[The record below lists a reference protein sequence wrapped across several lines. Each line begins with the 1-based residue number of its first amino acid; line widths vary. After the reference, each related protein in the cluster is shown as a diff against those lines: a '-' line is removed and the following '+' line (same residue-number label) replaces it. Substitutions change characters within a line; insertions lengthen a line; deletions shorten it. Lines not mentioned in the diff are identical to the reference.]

1 MLLNREKPEGAR
13 RIPTR
18 LHARVN
24 PGIGHGR
31 VVRSISC
38 MNILFLGDIFASAG
52 RRIVAEQLPHIVAS
66 EAIGLIIANAENAAG
81 GFGITPLIA
90 EELLS
95 LGVDVLTTGNHI
107 WDKREINDYLPQ
119 QPRLLRPAN
128 YADGLPGTGLA
139 IVEPAGGVRCAVI
152 NLQGRTHLPPTD
164 CPFRKADAI
173 LEGLDPSIKVRIV
186 DFHAEA
192 TSEKVAMGWHLDG
205 RVSADDRHPHA
216 HPDGGREGSAAR
228 DGVPDRRGDDRVL
241 RLRDWRPEGH
251 HLAALP
257 DLRAGS
263 DGGRQTGRG
272 TALGDHRR
280 GRGDGPGPVHPPL
293 HGGGSVLNFHE
304 KQTARGQCGAGAQVR
319 ARGEVRPDLLRAEC
333 SPSPLRAGSP
343 PGCEPCVS
351 GNRSRSP
358 GRRGGRS
365 RTKARDEKMVR
376 TLEPPRLSFSSEAA
390 NAEKSCSPSK
400 QRSEFDDARRIE
412 RVRVVMDV
420 ETLERRADFAAE
432 DAVLV
437 GLGVRLEAGVEIGS
451 RLLGREDANCRRQEA
466 VQRSA

>member
-18 LHARVN
+18 SHARVN

-31 VVRSISC
+31 VVRSVSF

-52 RRIVAEQLPHIVAS
+52 RRIVAEQLPHMVAS
-66 EAIGLIIANAENAAG
+66 EAIGLVVANAENAAG

-95 LGVDVLTTGNHI
+95 LGVDVLTSGNHI

-164 CPFRKADAI
+164 CPFRKADEI

-205 RVSADDRHPHA
+205 RVSALIGTHTHIPTAD
-216 HPDGGREGSAAR
+216 E
-228 DGVPDRRGDDRVL
+228 RVL
-241 RLRDWRPEGH
+241 
-251 HLAALP
+251 
-257 DLRAGS
+257 S
-263 DGGRQTGRG
+263 RG
-272 TALGDHRR
+272 TAYHTDVGMTGSYDSVIGVQKDIILRR
-280 GRGDGPGPVHPPL
+280 FLTSVPVRMEAAKRGVEL
-293 HGGGSVLNFHE
+293 HSTIVDVDEESG
-304 KQTARGQCGAGAQVR
+304 R
-319 ARGEVRPDLLRAEC
+319 AR
-333 SPSPLRAGSP
+333 SI
-343 PGCEPCVS
+343 
-351 GNRSRSP
+351 
-358 GRRGGRS
+358 RRY
-365 RTKARDEKMVR
+365 TV
-376 TLEPPRLSFSSEAA
+376 AA
-390 NAEKSCSPSK
+390 
-400 QRSEFDDARRIE
+400 QY
-412 RVRVVMDV
+412 
-420 ETLERRADFAAE
+420 
-432 DAVLV
+432 
-437 GLGVRLEAGVEIGS
+437 
-451 RLLGREDANCRRQEA
+451 
-466 VQRSA
+466 